1 MKNRSTALI
10 LCLFLGVLGVHQYY
24 LGNYGKGVLYT
35 LTGGLLG
42 IGWLYDLVK
51 LIINPD
57 SIMGCNCYIK
67 NNNHT
72 RNTCSDNGNIQ
83 NNNDVIRCPRCG
95 STQLTANKKGFSLLK
110 GALGVATI
118 GGYGVVAA
126 GHGKNKVLITCLNCG
141 KQFKPGK
148 GK

>member
-10 LCLFLGVLGVHQYY
+10 LCLFLGMLGAHQYY

-42 IGWLYDLVK
+42 IGLLYDLIK

-57 SIMGCNCYIK
+57 SIMGCNCYVK
-67 NNNHT
+67 NSNHT
-72 RNTCSDNGNIQ
+72 SNSVHTQ
-83 NNNDVIRCPRCG
+83 NNNDVIRCPRCR
-95 STQLTANKKGFSLLK
+95 STQLTANKKGVSLLK

>member
-1 MKNRSTALI
+1 MRNRSTALI
-10 LCLFLGVLGVHQYY
+10 LCLFLGILGAHQYY

-57 SIMGCNCYIK
+57 SIMGCNCYVRS
-67 NNNHT
+67 NNT
-72 RNTCSDNGNIQ
+72 TNTTHYDNGHTQ
-83 NNNDVIRCPRCG
+83 NNSDVVRCPRCG
-95 STQLTANKKGFSLLK
+95 STQLTANKKGVSLLK

-118 GGYGVVAA
+118 GTYGVVAA